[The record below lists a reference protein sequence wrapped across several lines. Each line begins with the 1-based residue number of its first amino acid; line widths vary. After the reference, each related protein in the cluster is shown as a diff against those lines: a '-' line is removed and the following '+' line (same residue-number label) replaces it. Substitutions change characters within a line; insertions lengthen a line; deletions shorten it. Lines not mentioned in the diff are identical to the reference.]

1 MTERPITL
9 VLDASAVAAYT
20 RSSIDVGEVLVQ
32 VDEEKAV
39 AAIPLPC
46 LVEAAHTSLDRDRL
60 DVLISHP
67 TTMIISENPRS
78 WQALVQAYSLIDRY
92 EAAVAALLALDHDAV
107 VLSRRPDRYAAMN
120 AGGLVIPFEE

>member
-1 MTERPITL
+1 MTDRPITL

-46 LVEAAHTSLDRDRL
+46 LVEAAHTVLDSDRL

-67 TTMIISENPRS
+67 TTMIVSEDPQS
-78 WQALVQAYSLIDRY
+78 WQALVQAYSLVDHY
-92 EAAVAALLALDHDAV
+92 EAAVAALLALDHHAP
-107 VLSRRPDRYAAMN
+107 S
-120 AGGLVIPFEE
+120 GGYT